1 MFYRSA
7 LFVVCALRRAVFAL
21 FVPVLAITLLFTL
34 SARGQNVARRT
45 LQGHVPGLVRNQA
58 PIGRFAVTNRLNLAI
73 GLPLRNQV
81 ELSEFLRQ
89 LYDPTSTNFHKYL
102 TPEEFTDRFGP
113 TAEDYEAVRHFA
125 ETNGMKVTATISSR
139 LVLDV
144 EGSVNDVER
153 AFQITMQ
160 MYHHSTEGRDFAAP
174 DREPSVPLNLSV
186 ADIGG
191 LGDFCRPHS
200 LLRHNKASVP
210 TKQLSGTAPGGYF
223 GGGDFRNAYAPGV
236 ALNGAGQKVGL
247 LQFDGY
253 NGRDITNYENDMG
266 LTNRVPLTN
275 VLIDSFSGG
284 AGSGNDEVCL
294 DIEMAMSMA
303 PNLTQIILYEG
314 NPGRHSFNPADVV
327 ARMANDNLAKNL
339 SSSWT
344 WSGGPEVTIDNS
356 FVQMATQGQTY
367 FQAAGD
373 DDAYTG
379 TQPLDNAGQ
388 VNSPVGDT
396 NVTTVGG
403 TTLTMNGTGLSYS
416 NEVVWNDNATISNQG
431 TGGGV
436 STVFAI
442 PPWQAGLD
450 MSKNLGSTTMRN
462 TPDLACVANQVFI
475 VFTQGGSSLASHG
488 AGTSCAAPLMAG
500 FNALVNQQNA
510 LGGRPSIG
518 FLNPAIYAIGTST
531 NYTNC
536 FHDTTV
542 GNNIGS
548 GTAGLYP
555 ATNGY
560 DLCTGWGTPNGIN
573 LINALAPHPYIAQ
586 APTNLTGTVGSNV
599 TLSVAAGGQP
609 PFTYRWLLSNTN
621 LVGGGTISGTTSNVL
636 SFTPISMS
644 NAGNYRV
651 VVSNSFGSVTST
663 VATVTVV
670 NPNNPPVLS
679 PISNQTI
686 NEQTTLQFTCAA
698 SDPDGNS
705 LTFSL
710 DPGAPAGASI
720 NSSTGVFSW
729 TPTEAQGPSTNTIT
743 VRVTDNGVP
752 PMSATQTFT
761 VTVNEV
767 NQPPVLQPIAN
778 KSDAAGTTLTFTASA
793 SDPDIPAN
801 TLSFSLDPG
810 APAGAG
816 INSSSGLF
824 SWMPTQGQ
832 APSTN
837 TITVRVTDNGVP
849 SLSATQSFTVTVSQS
864 NVPPVLTPVGN
875 QTIYASNTLTITNMA
890 SDANVPAQQLT
901 FSLDP
906 GAPAGAA
913 VTSGTGVFTWTPT
926 AGQSPSTNSIT
937 VRVTDSGSPPLS
949 AAQSF
954 TVTVLQSNLP
964 PVLAPIPD
972 QTNFELTTLTITNM
986 ASDPNTPA
994 QTLTFSLDSGAPTNA
1009 AIDPTNGVFTWTPTQ
1024 EQSPGTTLI
1033 TVRVT
1038 DSGVPPMSAAQ
1049 SFTVTVLQTNLP
1061 PVLAPI
1067 SNQTIHVGMTLVITN
1082 SATDP
1087 DSNMLAF
1094 SLDAGAPGNAS
1105 IDPASG
1111 IFMWTPDSSFANTTN
1126 DITVRVTDD
1135 GVPPFSD
1142 AQSFVVTVVPLNFQT
1157 TTLSND
1163 VLTISWGSISG
1174 LTYRV
1179 QYKTNLLDGS
1189 WTDLVPDV
1197 TATGPASSTT
1207 DSIDTDAQRF
1217 YRVLVVP

>member
-1 MFYRSA
+1 M
-7 LFVVCALRRAVFAL
+7 
-21 FVPVLAITLLFTL
+21 
-34 SARGQNVARRT
+34 ARRT
-45 LQGHVPGLVRNQA
+45 LQGHVPGPARNQA
-58 PIGRFAVTNRLNLAI
+58 LVGRFAVTNRLNLAI
-73 GLPLRNQV
+73 GLPLRNQA
-81 ELSEFLRQ
+81 ELGELLHQ
-89 LYDPTSTNFHKYL
+89 LYDPASTNFHKYL
-102 TPEEFTDRFGP
+102 TPQEFTDRFGP
-113 TAEDYEAVRHFA
+113 TAEDYEAVRQFA
-125 ETNGMKVTATISSR
+125 ESNGLKVTGTISSR
-139 LVLDV
+139 LILDV
-144 EGSVNDVER
+144 EGSVGDIER
-153 AFQITMQ
+153 AFQVTMR
-160 MYHHSTEGRDFAAP
+160 MYHDPTDARDFAAP
-174 DREPSVPLNLSV
+174 DREPSVPVGLSV

-191 LGDFCRPHS
+191 LGDFCRPKS
-200 LLRHNKASVP
+200 LLRRNKASGP
-210 TKQLSGTAPGGYF
+210 AKQLSGSAPGGYF
-223 GGGDFRNAYAPGV
+223 GGADFRNAYAPGV
-236 ALNGAGQKVGL
+236 TLTGAGQKVGL

-253 NGRDITNYENDMG
+253 NARDITNYENDMG

-275 VLIDSFSGG
+275 VLIDFFSGS

-294 DIEMAMSMA
+294 DIEMSMSMA
-303 PNLTQIILYEG
+303 PNLSQIILYEG

-344 WSGGPEVTIDNS
+344 WSGGPEVAIDNS
-356 FVQMATQGQTY
+356 FVQMAVQGQTY

-379 TQPLDNAGQ
+379 TQPLDDAGQ

-403 TTLTMNGTGLSYS
+403 TTLTMNGAGVSYS
-416 NEVVWNDNATISNQG
+416 NEVVWNDNPTISNQG

-442 PPWQAGLD
+442 PPWQVGLD
-450 MSKNLGSTTMRN
+450 MTKNLGSTTMRN

-475 VFTQGGSSLASHG
+475 VFTSGGSSLATHG

-510 LGGRPSIG
+510 LAGSSPVG
-518 FLNPAIYAIGTST
+518 FLNPAIYAVGKGV

-542 GNNIGS
+542 GNNVGT

-560 DLCTGWGTPNGIN
+560 DLCTGWGTPNGIG
-573 LINALAPHPYIAQ
+573 LINALAPHPYVAQ
-586 APTNLTGTVGSNV
+586 APTNLTATSGSNV
-599 TLSVAAGGQP
+599 TLSVTAGGQP
-609 PFTYRWLLSNTN
+609 PFTFRWLLSNTN
-621 LVGGGTISGTTSNVL
+621 LVGGGGISGTASNVL
-636 SFTPISMS
+636 SFTPIGMN
-644 NAGNYRV
+644 NAGSYRV

-670 NPNNPPVLS
+670 NPNNPPVLT

-686 NEQTTLQFTCAA
+686 NEQTLLQFACTA

-710 DPGAPAGASI
+710 DPGAPTGASI

-778 KSDAAGTTLTFTASA
+778 KSDVAGTLLTFTASA

-801 TLSFSLDPG
+801 TLSFSLDSG
-810 APAGAG
+810 APTGAG
-816 INSSSGLF
+816 INSSSGVF
-824 SWMPTQGQ
+824 SWTPTQAQ

-837 TITVRVTDNGVP
+837 SITVRVTDNGVP
-849 SLSATQSFTVTVSQS
+849 PLSATQNFTVTVSQS
-864 NVPPVLTPVGN
+864 NVPPVLNPIGN
-875 QTIYASNTLTITNMA
+875 QTIYASNTLSVTNLA

-906 GAPAGAA
+906 GAPAGA
-913 VTSGTGVFTWTPT
+913 VVNSSSGVFTWTPT
-926 AGQSPSTNSIT
+926 EGQSPSTNSVT
-937 VRVTDSGSPPLS
+937 VRVTDNGSPPLS
-949 AAQSF
+949 ATQSF
-954 TVTVLQSNLP
+954 TITVLQSNLP
-964 PVLAPIPD
+964 PVLAAIAD
-972 QTNFELTTLTITNM
+972 QTNFELTTLTFTNV
-986 ASDPNTPA
+986 ATDPNTPA
-994 QTLTFSLDSGAPTNA
+994 QTLMFSLDPGAPTNA
-1009 AIDPTNGVFTWTPTQ
+1009 VIDPTNGVFTWTPTQ
-1024 EQSPGTTLI
+1024 EQAPGSNVI

-1038 DSGVPPMSAAQ
+1038 DSGVPPLSAAQ

-1061 PVLAPI
+1061 PVIAPI
-1067 SNQTIHVGMTLVITN
+1067 SDHTIHVGMTLVITN
-1082 SATDP
+1082 SAADP
-1087 DSNMLAF
+1087 DGNALAF
-1094 SLDAGAPGNAS
+1094 SLDAGAPGTAS

-1111 IFMWTPDSSFANTTN
+1111 IFMWTPDGSFANTTN

-1135 GVPPFSD
+1135 GVPPLSD
-1142 AQSFVVTVVPLNFQT
+1142 AQSFAVTVVPLNFQT
-1157 TTLSND
+1157 TTLSNG

-1179 QYKTNLLDGS
+1179 QYKTNLLDTNWS
-1189 WTDLVPDV
+1189 DLVPDV
-1197 TATGPASSTT
+1197 IATGSASSIT
-1207 DSIDTDAQRF
+1207 DSIDADAQRF